1 MKFSEKLSISRLVWH
16 CQTEFE
22 RPFNGIVCRRSREA
36 TEKAHTFWNLGF
48 EKKRRQRLEMEISNT
63 MSGSGTGP
71 AAYWKE
77 QPVSG
82 EVWRPTDTANFII
95 FHSTGQPPSDLSAI
109 SATIFDIINNERLHS
124 WRIPCMCPP
133 LWSPQNP
140 RRHWPKALG
149 ERWRTFCITGSST
162 NTFDTSFFF
171 WPVPKKIFIYI

>member
-1 MKFSEKLSISRLVWH
+1 
-16 CQTEFE
+16 
-22 RPFNGIVCRRSREA
+22 
-36 TEKAHTFWNLGF
+36 
-48 EKKRRQRLEMEISNT
+48 MEISNT

-171 WPVPKKIFIYI
+171 GQSQKKFLFIFNVWYARTAGDRYRSYFSGIFHTSAVCLSVDRFRVTCSD